1 MITIIMLIKNI
12 ILMVTSCPDTESLRR
27 FEAGLSPSPPL
38 LMLSLIMGRRLS
50 SIENMQMMVTMMM
63 MVVMMTMAMMVVM
76 TVVMTM
82 LTVNQPNALGV

>member
-63 MVVMMTMAMMVVM
+63 MVVM

-82 LTVNQPNALGV
+82 LTVNQPNALGVWRSEDRWK

>member
-38 LMLSLIMGRRLS
+38 LMLSLIMRRRLS

-63 MVVMMTMAMMVVM
+63 MVVMTMAMIVVM